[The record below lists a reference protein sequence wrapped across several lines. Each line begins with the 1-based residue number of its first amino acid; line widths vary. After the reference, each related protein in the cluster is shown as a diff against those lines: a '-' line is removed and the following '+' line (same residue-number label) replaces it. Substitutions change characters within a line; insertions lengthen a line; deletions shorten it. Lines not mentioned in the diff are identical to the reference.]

1 MNPGSTLTQDYFTF
15 FGLPEK
21 LSLSTTDLQTRF
33 YTLSRQFHP
42 DRFARHS
49 PAEQQFSL
57 DATALLNDA
66 YRVLR
71 DPIQRAEYLLS
82 QKGFEIGEQRSKDV
96 PPELLEEVF
105 ELNMLLEEAP
115 EAKELEQFR
124 SKFQSMMA
132 ETDSELQSL
141 FEKYDASSIDL
152 QMSNREVLQSIR
164 GVLNRRRYI
173 QNLVR
178 DVEKALA

>member
-1 MNPGSTLTQDYFTF
+1 MSPVSLSQDYFSF
-15 FGLPEK
+15 LGLDRK
-21 LSLSTTDLQTRF
+21 LSLDPSDLQTRF
-33 YTLSRQFHP
+33 YNLSRQFHP
-42 DRFARHS
+42 DRFARS
-49 PAEQQFSL
+49 AASEQQYAL

-82 QKGFEIGEQRSKDV
+82 QEGFDIGEQRSKNV

-105 ELNMLLEEAP
+105 ELNMLLEETP
-115 EAKELEQFR
+115 ERAELEQAR
-124 SKFQSMMA
+124 SKFQAMQA
-132 ETDSELQSL
+132 ETDEELSSL
-141 FEKYDASSIDL
+141 FARYDASGDRS
-152 QMSNREVLQSIR
+152 VLQSIR

-178 DVEKALA
+178 DVDKALAE